1 MKIAVTYESGMVFPH
16 FGHAQAFKVYDVQDG
31 EIKAAQVA
39 PTQGSGHGALAG
51 FLAGL
56 GVDTLIC
63 GGIGAVARQALAQAG
78 IRLYG
83 GVKGEADAAVE
94 ARELTVEAVADLDRL
109 EPCGTGNPRPV
120 LVLRGALIQSM
131 SQVGRGRHLKL
142 RLESKGTPLDAI
154 FFSADGAELG
164 LAPGG
169 RVDVAFYPQ
178 INEFRGT
185 RSVQLQVADL
195 HPAPTRAQ
203 AERAVYEKYRRGEG
217 LTPAEARLLMPSRAE
232 FVGLWRYLQR
242 RCAGL
247 GRVEDTASRIA
258 RGASRA
264 TGQRE
269 AAERVLLC
277 LEVLA
282 ERGLIDLET
291 GPQGV
296 AVSLRQVERKVDLE
310 ASPIL
315 GRLRQAIRGGSA
327 EA

>member
-1 MKIAVTYESGMVFPH
+1 MRNT
-16 FGHAQAFKVYDVQDG
+16 
-31 EIKAAQVA
+31 
-39 PTQGSGHGALAG
+39 AG
-51 FLAGL
+51 
-56 GVDTLIC
+56 V
-63 GGIGAVARQALAQAG
+63 R
-78 IRLYG
+78 
-83 GVKGEADAAVE
+83 
-94 ARELTVEAVADLDRL
+94 
-109 EPCGTGNPRPV
+109 PSPRPV

-258 RGASRA
+258 RGAS
-264 TGQRE
+264 GPPD
-269 AAERVLLC
+269 
-277 LEVLA
+277 
-282 ERGLIDLET
+282 RG
-291 GPQGV
+291 
-296 AVSLRQVERKVDLE
+296 RQPSGSCCAWRCW
-310 ASPIL
+310 
-315 GRLRQAIRGGSA
+315 RNGG
-327 EA
+327 